1 VPRAPGGRGIGD
13 WRARKCE
20 PVGVLARLMLELF
33 RYDVTLDPA
42 RPPVLR
48 TDTLAERY
56 ETFPVIV
63 HVARS

>member
-1 VPRAPGGRGIGD
+1 VLEND
-13 WRARKCE
+13 SE

-48 TDTLAERY
+48 TDTVAERY

-63 HVARS
+63 RAAK